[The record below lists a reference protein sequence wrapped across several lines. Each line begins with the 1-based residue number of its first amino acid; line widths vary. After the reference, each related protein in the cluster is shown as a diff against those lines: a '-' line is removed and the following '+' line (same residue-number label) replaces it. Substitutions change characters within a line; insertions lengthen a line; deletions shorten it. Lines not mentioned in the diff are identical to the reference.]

1 MRRKIIILA
10 LAACSCS
17 KTELPSLPPDCPPE
31 PYGTEDIV
39 LVRKN
44 GSRLLA
50 GENTYSGITEKDT
63 LTVYAYPNTMAPV
76 TVESTDSTV
85 LVPTLLDGSRV
96 AIDCLSAGK
105 ASLVFTSEGTARRW
119 NFTVSRSLL
128 YDLKYDPSR
137 DRLTLEFAQ
146 NPSDPIEDDFWE
158 RMTAD
163 LHITTVWSYKV
174 GFGSNYMN
182 TRYPRTSVL
191 SGEYPACR
199 AIVLESLEKEYRKV
213 RDLYDEEFAIE
224 YAKDPDHAW
233 SSWSGIEL
241 KVIIRNPEECL
252 HLQHSRGADSA
263 YGYTLG
269 FTLSHS
275 LIED

>member
-31 PYGTEDIV
+31 PYGTEDIA

-50 GENTYSGITEKDT
+50 GENTYNGITEADT
-63 LTVYAYPNTMAPV
+63 LSVYPYPNTMAPV

-85 LVPTLLDGSRV
+85 LIPSLLEENMLV
-96 AIDCLSAGK
+96 VDCLSAGT
-105 ASLVFTSEGTARRW
+105 AGLVFTSEGISRRW
-119 NFTVSRSLL
+119 NFNVSRSLR
-128 YDLKYDPSR
+128 YDLKYDPST
-137 DRLTLEFAQ
+137 DRLTLEFSQ
-146 NPSDPIEDDFWE
+146 NPSKPVEEDFWE
-158 RMTAD
+158 RMTAG

-191 SGEYPACR
+191 CGEFPVSR

-213 RDLYDEEFAIE
+213 KELYEEELAIE
-224 YAKDPDHAW
+224 YAKDPNHAW

-241 KVIIRNPEECL
+241 KVVIRNPESCL
-252 HLQHSRGADSA
+252 SLQHSRGSDSA
-263 YGYTLG
+263 YGYSLG